1 LSQDVQLTEP
11 RPSESRPSSSTP
23 SETASSLNPSG
34 STAPDDQEKLALSA
48 DTDSDESYALAWAAA
63 PILALIIATATLYFA
78 RDVLLPLVMALIL
91 GVVFSP
97 LVSRLEPYV
106 GRFLSAAV
114 VVLLAIGLI
123 VGIGYFLTVEL
134 TGIADEVAGYSD
146 NIGNK
151 LAALQKTSPPWLAHI
166 KYGISDVQRRL
177 QIANPPASAPR
188 VVQEQPVG
196 PSITDN
202 LKLFSPVLAG
212 IVDALLII
220 LLVFFL
226 LYSRRDLRDRFVR
239 LAARA
244 RITVAS
250 KAIETAGHTISR
262 YLLLFTLT
270 NLAFG
275 VATGTV
281 VWLLGLPSAPLWGL
295 LAFLLRFIP
304 YVGAITSAFLP
315 ALVAFAIFPGWSK
328 SLEVLASFLILDQ
341 IAAQFAEPILIG
353 RGIDVSPV
361 ALLVSAVYWS
371 WLWGLPGLLLA
382 TPMTACLKVAGDF
395 IPALSFLSILLGADR
410 VLEDYHDY
418 YRMLLEINPEGAR
431 RLATRYCDENG
442 LEPTFNDVI
451 VPALVLMGEER
462 AENHI
467 SQENQQL
474 IVDTSR
480 ELITELGNRFAKPRT
495 SPSVRV
501 LGVSAPGEVH
511 DLGLLILIEL
521 LRQDGAAAS
530 IAGENKS
537 QEEICDLV
545 RRFAPHIVCLSC
557 TTAECVPAAVE
568 LTRALKMISPRLTI
582 VAGGAAAI
590 AQAAELLAAGCS
602 QVCTSRGAAR
612 RAVRRFVL
620 QRARS
625 RIPGGAHELPGFA
638 LKDDGASPD
647 DAAPEVAATR
657 EPQVSASSTA
667 ATRS

>member
-1 LSQDVQLTEP
+1 MSPE
-11 RPSESRPSSSTP
+11 
-23 SETASSLNPSG
+23 
-34 STAPDDQEKLALSA
+34 APDEQDKLADSA
-48 DTDSDESYALAWAAA
+48 DAESDDSSALAWAAA
-63 PILALIIATATLYFA
+63 PILALIVGTATLYFA
-78 RDVLLPLVMALIL
+78 RDVLLPLTMALIL

-106 GRFLSAAV
+106 GRFLSAAM
-114 VVLLAIGLI
+114 VVLLAIGI
-123 VGIGYFLTVEL
+123 ITGIGYFLTVEL
-134 TGIADEVAGYSD
+134 TSIADEVSGYSD

-151 LAALQKTSPPWLAHI
+151 LAALQKASPPWLAHI

-177 QIANPPASAPR
+177 QIANPPASTPR

-250 KAIETAGHTISR
+250 QAIETAGHTISR

-275 VATGTV
+275 IATGTV

-328 SLEVLASFLILDQ
+328 SLEVLATFLIFDQ
-341 IAAQFAEPILIG
+341 MAAQLAEPILIG

-395 IPALSFLSILLGADR
+395 IPALGFLSILLGADR

-418 YRMLLEINPEGAR
+418 YRMLLEMNAAGAR
-431 RLATRYCDENG
+431 KLGIRYCDENG

-462 AENHI
+462 AEDHI
-467 SQENQQL
+467 SQENQRL

-480 ELITELGNRFAKPRT
+480 ELIAELGNRFAKPRT

-501 LGVSAPGEVH
+501 LGVYAPGEVH
-511 DLGLLILIEL
+511 DLGLLLLMEL
-521 LRQDGAAAS
+521 LRQDGSAAS
-530 IAGENKS
+530 IVGENKS
-537 QEEICDLV
+537 PDEICDLV
-545 RRFAPHIVCLSC
+545 KRFAPHIVCLSC
-557 TTAECVPAAVE
+557 TMTECIPAAVE
-568 LTRALKMISPRLTI
+568 LTRALKAASPRLTVI
-582 VAGGAAAI
+582 AGGAAAV
-590 AQAAELLAAGCS
+590 AQAAELLAAGCA

-625 RIPGGAHELPGFA
+625 RTPGAARELPGFA

-647 DAAPEVAATR
+647 PAVRD
-657 EPQVSASSTA
+657 PQVS
-667 ATRS
+667 